1 MSSKEFPEYKHNK
14 PAVLIKAGLELF
26 HEPGEVFEVRIP
38 KTKVGTIA
46 GYFNDTSIAAMLI
59 ARENTRGHQA
69 IYVTMNPVNPE
80 LIARNENKLEFGT
93 FTTSSDADIVR
104 RRWFLIDLDP
114 KRPAG
119 ISSTDAELD
128 KAGELATMVTDW
140 LRSLGWPE
148 PIRACSGNGVH
159 VMYRMDTPNDDD
171 SRVNVE
177 MALKMLSSV
186 FSDDHTVVDVTSF
199 NASRV
204 WKIYGTISAKGSST
218 EDRPHRVATITD
230 IPDTLGVVSADQIES
245 LARPL
250 KNAKSE
256 EFKDLTGEYIGDMVK
271 WLTDRGQTV
280 VSGPRPMFGN
290 EGQKWLISKC
300 PFDSNH
306 QNPMVGLVSN
316 RPVFRCLHNSCSAFR
331 WKEFREKI
339 DPTYKD
345 QDEIE
350 RRLKAWL
357 ESDALEVD
365 AELLQTASSLGNK
378 LPPLLKKLKKDAPR
392 ERYILL
398 EEKLTQEKRRF
409 QREVLGSEFNE
420 KGNVVGLINRT
431 RAMIQTGLF
440 PPIWIADFDHR
451 VRIGPVG
458 DINCRKASTSDE
470 IALLVAFHGQGDA
483 WVKQTH
489 TSQVITHL
497 AEEYRVNP
505 LRRHLKSFIWDGQKR
520 LDTWL
525 SVYMGTKEGKYTSA
539 VGRKWFISAV
549 ARAMDPGCQADHMLI
564 FEGTQGIGKSQ
575 ALRIIGGQF
584 YAEYSGSMSGQGT
597 SHKDLVAVI
606 SGKMIVEMSELATV
620 RRAEM
625 EALKAVL
632 TTCVDEVRLSYER
645 DAKSYPRTCV
655 FGGTTNEIGQAYI
668 VDITGA
674 RRFWPTHVGEIR
686 PINIPLLRQDRDQ
699 LWAEAVEAYDNG
711 EDWYTVP
718 ADEVSAEQADRQVS
732 LEQSDP
738 WFHKVRGAL
747 TEGDSFKNQLFI
759 SVPRFI
765 DGQPTAKIAVRA
777 GSMSNLLGVLLGV
790 DTARQSTL
798 DTSRL
803 QRILKGIGFVRM
815 RPSQGWQGG
824 AYAYEL
830 REEMM
835 PHLWPAIA
843 AASKES
849 AVEWKKPGTEVPG
862 TSPKG

>member
-1 MSSKEFPEYKHNK
+1 MSNEFPEYKTAK
-14 PAVLIKAGLELF
+14 PALLIKAALEIF

-38 KTKVGTIA
+38 KTRVGTIA
-46 GYFNDTSIAAMLI
+46 GYFNDTGIAASLI
-59 ARENTRGHQA
+59 ARENSRGHQA
-69 IYVTMNPVNPE
+69 IYVTMNPINPE
-80 LIARNENKLEFGT
+80 LIARNENKLEHGT
-93 FTTSSDADIVR
+93 FTTSSDADVIQ

-119 ISSTDAELD
+119 ISSSDAELV
-128 KAGELATMVTDW
+128 KADALADMVQGW
-140 LRSLGWPE
+140 LTSLGWPE
-148 PIRACSGNGVH
+148 PIRAGSGNGVH
-159 VMYRMDTPNDDD
+159 LMYRMDSPNDDD

-177 MALKMLSSV
+177 FGLKMLSSI
-186 FSDDHTVVDVTSF
+186 FSDDHTIVDVTSF

-204 WKIYGTISAKGSST
+204 WKVYGTVAAKGSST
-218 EDRPHRVATITD
+218 AERPHRVAMIRS
-230 IPDTLGVVSADQIES
+230 IPETLSVVSMDQIEA

-256 EFKDLTGEYIGDMVK
+256 EFKDLTGEYIQDMSK
-271 WLTDRGQTV
+271 WLADRGQTV

-300 PFDSNH
+300 PFDASH
-306 QNPMVGLVSN
+306 QNPMVGLVNN

-331 WKEFREKI
+331 WKEFREKV

-350 RRLKAWL
+350 RRLRAWL
-357 ESDALEVD
+357 ESDATEVD

-392 ERYILL
+392 ERYIIL

-420 KGNVVGLINRT
+420 KGNVLGLINRT

-440 PPIWIADFDHR
+440 PPIWVADYDHR
-451 VRIGPVG
+451 IRIGPIG
-458 DINCRKASTSDE
+458 DINCRKAATSDE
-470 IALLVAFHGQGDA
+470 VALLVAFHGQGDA

-497 AEEYRVNP
+497 SEEYRVNP
-505 LRRHLKSFIWDGQKR
+505 LRRHLKSFIWDGTKR

-525 SVYMGTKEGKYTSA
+525 SVYMGSKEGLYTSA
-539 VGRKWFISAV
+539 VGRKWLISAV

-645 DAKSYPRTCV
+645 DAKSYPRTCI

-674 RRFWPTHVGEIR
+674 RRFWPTHVGEIH
-686 PINIPLLRQDRDQ
+686 PPNIPLLRQDRDQ
-699 LWAEAVEAYDNG
+699 LWAEAVEAYEDG
-711 EDWYTVP
+711 EDWYSVP
-718 ADEVSAEQADRQVS
+718 KEEVAAEQADRQVS

-738 WFHKVRGAL
+738 WFQRVRGAL
-747 TEGDSFKNQLFI
+747 TEEDSFKNQLFLGH
-759 SVPRFI
+759 PRFEN
-765 DGQPTAKIAVRA
+765 GQPTDKYTIRV
-777 GSMSNLLGVLLGV
+777 GGMHTVLGVLLGV
-790 DTARQSTL
+790 DTARQGPN
-798 DTSRL
+798 DTARL
-803 QRILKGIGFVRM
+803 QRILKGVGFVRM
-815 RPSQGWQGG
+815 RPSKGWQGS

-835 PHLWPAIA
+835 PHLWPAIMA
-843 AASKES
+843 AMKGTSPDWKTS
-849 AVEWKKPGTEVPG
+849 TKKPGAEAPG
-862 TSPKG
+862 N

>member
-1 MSSKEFPEYKHNK
+1 MSNDFPQYKVTK
-14 PAVLIKAGLELF
+14 PALLIKAALDIF
-26 HEPGEVFEVRIP
+26 HEPGEVFEIRIP

-46 GYFNDTSIAAMLI
+46 GYFNDTTIAASLI
-59 ARENTRGHQA
+59 ARENSRGHQA
-69 IYVTMNPVNPE
+69 IYMTMNPINPE
-80 LIARNENKLEFGT
+80 LIARNENKLEHGT
-93 FTTSSDADIVR
+93 FLTSSDVDVIR
-104 RRWFLIDLDP
+104 RRWFLLDFDP

-119 ISSTDAELD
+119 ISASD
-128 KAGELATMVTDW
+128 GELARADLMADSVEAW
-140 LRSLGWPE
+140 LTSLGWPK
-148 PIRACSGNGVH
+148 PIRAGSGNGVH
-159 VMYRMDTPNDDD
+159 LMYRIDAPNDDD
-171 SRVNVE
+171 TRVNVE
-177 MALKMLSSV
+177 FALKMLSSI
-186 FSDDHTVVDVTSF
+186 FTDDHVIVDVTSF

-204 WKIYGTISAKGSST
+204 WKVYGTIAGKGSST
-218 EDRPHRVATITD
+218 ADRPHRVAMLQS
-230 IPDTLGVVSADQIES
+230 IPDDVELVTMDQI
-245 LARPL
+245 AHIANPL

-256 EFKDLTGEYIGDMVK
+256 EFKDLTGEYIADMVK

-300 PFDSNH
+300 PFDANH
-306 QNPMVGLVSN
+306 QNPMVGLVNN

-350 RRLKAWL
+350 RRLKSWL
-357 ESDALEVD
+357 EGDAPELD

-378 LPPLLKKLKKDAPR
+378 LQALLKKLKKDSPR
-392 ERYILL
+392 ERYNKL
-398 EEKLTQEKRRF
+398 EEMLTQERRRF
-409 QREVLGSEFNE
+409 QREVQGGEFNE

-431 RAMIQTGLF
+431 RAMILAGLF
-440 PPIWIADFDHR
+440 PPIWIADYDHR
-451 VRIGPVG
+451 IRIGPVG

-470 IALLVAFHGQGDA
+470 IALLVNFHGQGDS

-497 AEEYRVNP
+497 AEEFRVNP

-525 SVYMGTKEGKYTSA
+525 SVYMGTKEGSYTSA
-539 VGRKWFISAV
+539 VGRKWLISAV
-549 ARAMDPGCQADHMLI
+549 ARAMDPGVQADHMLI
-564 FEGTQGIGKSQ
+564 FEGVQGIGKSQ
-575 ALRIIGGQF
+575 ALRCIGGQF
-584 YAEYSGSMSGQGT
+584 YTEYSGSMSGQGT

-632 TTCVDEVRLSYER
+632 TTCTDEVRLSYER
-645 DAKSYPRTCV
+645 DAKSYPRTCI

-668 VDITGA
+668 ADTTGA
-674 RRFWPTHVGEIR
+674 RRFWPVHVGEIHR
-686 PINIPLLRQDRDQ
+686 PDIDLLRQDRDQ
-699 LWAEAVEAYDNG
+699 LWAEAVEAYEDG

-718 ADEVSAEQADRQVS
+718 VEEVAAEQADRQVS

-738 WFHKVRGAL
+738 WFQKVRSML
-747 TEGDSFKNQLFI
+747 TDPDSYKNQLL
-759 SVPRFI
+759 VGVTRHI
-765 DGQPTAKIAVRA
+765 DGQETDKMVMRA
-777 GSMSNLLGVLLGV
+777 GQMSNILGILLGV
-790 DTARQSTL
+790 DTARQGPS

-803 QRILKGIGFVRM
+803 QRILKGVGFVRM
-815 RPSQGWQGG
+815 RPSKGWLGG

-835 PHLWPAIA
+835 PHLWPAIIGA
-843 AASKES
+843 YREGGN
-849 AVEWKKPGTEVPG
+849 VEWKKPGTVAPG